1 MIKRAYISIPALG
14 IFLAMASLCAIPAK
28 AQASGTGVR
37 IMSFNTLHGGTQR
50 GQPLSQ
56 TAKVIR
62 EAEADI
68 VGLQEIGKNTDELAK
83 LLGWNHVGD
92 GWSAIMTRHEIVG
105 RYKFGIRV
113 KLDSG
118 REVCIFNVH
127 LKPAPYQPY
136 QLLGIPYGNAPFIK
150 TEQEAIA
157 SAQKARGAQIA
168 ELLEQIRALPDQG
181 MPIFVTGDFNEPS
194 HLDWTEAAAESGR
207 HPLKVAYPG
216 SLAMEKEGF
225 SDAWRVAYPDEM
237 KKPGFTWTPLTKADD
252 PKDHHD
258 RIDFVYFRS
267 KGIELGE
274 AKIVGE
280 DKGNADIVVS
290 PYPSDHRAVVAS
302 FTLPKKTEPGKS
314 DANKPDAGDG
324 K

>member
-1 MIKRAYISIPALG
+1 MG
-14 IFLAMASLCAIPAK
+14 SLCAIPAR
-28 AQASGTGVR
+28 AQADGTSVR
-37 IMSFNTLHGGTQR
+37 IMTFNTLHGGTQR

-56 TAKVIR
+56 TAKVIQ
-62 EAEADI
+62 EAKAGI
-68 VGLQEIGKNTDELAK
+68 VGLQEIGKNADGLAE
-83 LLGWNHVGD
+83 LLGWNHVSD
-92 GWSAIMTRHEIVG
+92 GWSAILTRHEIVG
-105 RYKFGIRV
+105 RYKGGIRV

-127 LKPAPYQPY
+127 LRPAPYQPY

-157 SAQKARGAQIA
+157 SAQEARGAQIA
-168 ELLEQIRALPDQG
+168 ELLGQIRALPDQDA
-181 MPIFVTGDFNEPS
+181 PVFVTGDFNEPS

-216 SLAMEKEGF
+216 SLAMEKAGF

-237 KKPGFTWTPLTKADD
+237 KLPGFTWTPLTKADD

-258 RIDFVYFRS
+258 RIDFVYFGN
-267 KGIELGE
+267 KDIELNDV
-274 AKIVGE
+274 KIVGE

-302 FTLPKKTEPGKS
+302 FTLSKQSNPGKPAAS
-314 DANKPDAGDG
+314 KPDAGDG